1 MKIPFNTYRRAEP
14 PTLYLA
20 DPAGQIIC
28 PLNGI
33 EPSSVKLSMNFNDTA
48 ELSFTCKKEIQVY
61 GMQLPANGYD
71 LLGEFMRIYVEHTGW
86 FVMGAP
92 QVNNDGCLESKSIQA
107 RSIDIELTNRDL
119 VGFKVNCGTLDSV
132 EMLDPDNVEYID
144 DVPFAREPVHFCDH
158 EHPSLSLLH
167 MALEYAQVEG
177 WTIGHVDE
185 IPKVYRSYKD
195 GELVEE
201 VIPLKD
207 EIGTF
212 DIGSKSVYSF
222 LTQEVEQFFECI
234 ILFDIETMTINAW
247 RPEHIGRDTNV
258 TVGFRNLQNS
268 NDISVDKDSIYT
280 RYRVAGADD
289 LGITSVNFGS
299 DMIENLSY
307 FLNTRY
313 MNEGLIAKYNSW
325 RSDVELKR
333 YEYMEHV
340 RSYYL
345 LLNSLTE
352 LLNRV
357 PLDDCSTQ
365 WSSFSDE
372 KLVRAKDDYLAQKAG
387 YEAFYSDADGNF
399 DEEKLAA
406 SPDAQDYYQIRDVIL
421 VNIEIELEN
430 RKLPTSEGEQPYVD
444 SYKTDWKLYG
454 IDELLVNLDLYRSQ
468 LEGLKQAHYDLPYP
482 DYAAHTP
489 EDPEGYP
496 AHTRDMHEE
505 MHAQYLETLM
515 QLDEEITGSCAHA
528 FARRT
533 EEYEALEA
541 QSEEALANMEALAL
555 SVDKKN
561 WHPEGEEPFTP
572 KELKTLSRLYRDT
585 DYTND
590 NMFLLDSDDPVS
602 AMDEQLKLFDAA
614 TEDLM
619 ATSQP
624 QYTYRTD
631 LDNFLALYDYREY
644 TEGLSLGDFLYLG
657 TSDDTFVKLR
667 LISCSYNP
675 FDPQGNL
682 SIDFSNM
689 IRSGGR
695 RYDTTYLLGLSGGHG
710 KNRISGSSGNFS
722 SNEGMSLTPGFLQK
736 LLSSSLFQGNLAD
749 KINRHF
755 HAIMGQ
761 LVVAKNLETEMV
773 NAIDISAE
781 NGFFQYLQSQ
791 LIAADKIV
799 SDSAVVGQLSALTA
813 NIRDAIMGTSAMQT
827 GIIMKLTAD
836 NAVIDEAFIKQVI
849 AGYITVNDL
858 KAGSV
863 NTDKI
868 HIASE
873 DGTLSIIGNT
883 QQFKDKDGNVR
894 IQMGEDEEG
903 NFTFV
908 VYDRDGSGIL
918 LDQDGL
924 HESALS
930 DGLIK
935 GSMIAD
941 NAITDS
947 KITDHTVTAPKI
959 DWSSCGA
966 DTDADG
972 RPVWNSARITLDGK
986 GLDIQF
992 ASILGAI
999 NSLNTAFTGVQST
1012 IDAVEQSI
1020 TDKVWRNDL
1029 VSVTD
1034 AEGNT
1039 VSKSILNLL
1048 VEHNVSLQ
1056 GITSTVQEI
1065 KSDASDLSGK
1075 VTDIRQTADA
1085 ISQTV
1090 TELGGDMAQLG
1101 ENVNQMDQDVAQ
1113 LGKNMAQLTVEI
1125 GGVTSRVEDTEKN
1138 VSELKVTA
1146 QGLAGDI
1153 EDAGRNIASLA
1164 ATSQALSASL
1174 STAEGDISTL
1184 QQTAEGLSTSLANAE
1199 GNISSLQQTAEGLNT
1214 SLTNAE
1220 GNISSLQQ
1228 TAEGLSSIVGQK
1240 QDAPLT
1246 SVRYVRDWLNGST
1259 AGAGNEWMECR
1270 VMSGETNIAADILPE
1285 LYHLNGELME
1295 TTQDL
1300 QIYTDG
1306 KLTADTTAAS
1316 LLEAQDTAETLS
1328 YIFTEGGEPQYLL
1341 LDLGGSYSVDSITVW
1356 HYYADERIYDHRLE
1370 ISSDGV
1376 HWHTLYDSAV
1386 SGGYRETY
1394 EGRIYYLCDN
1404 VAEHNYTSVRQTMDA
1419 ITLSLSGMDETVS
1432 DLKEDV
1438 IQHYAD
1444 ITARMD
1450 QLTSTLTT
1458 AEDGIK
1464 TNSSTI
1470 TQTSKRWEALFQTLG
1485 MVSGGQT
1492 NITLSADGLEV
1503 SNPMTGTKTLVTIN
1517 GIAGYFGDEEIFS
1530 VNEDRTKTKR
1540 ILIENGLDTGAVKLI
1555 PATYTGKDGSMYRA
1569 LVHVKS
1575 GGTS

>member
-1 MKIPFNTYRRAEP
+1 MKIPFNTYHQAEP

-33 EPSSVKLSMNFNDTA
+33 NPSSVKLSMNFNDTA
-48 ELSFTCKKEIQVY
+48 ELSFTYNKETDVY
-61 GMQLPANGYD
+61 GMRLPSNGYD
-71 LLGEFMRIYVEHTGW
+71 MLDEFMRIYVEHTGW
-86 FVMGAP
+86 FLMSSP
-92 QVNNDGCLESKSIQA
+92 QVSNDGCRESKSIQA

-119 VGFKVNCGTLDSV
+119 VGFKVNCGTSDSL

-177 WTIGHVDE
+177 WTIGYVDE

-201 VIPLKD
+201 TIPLKD
-207 EIGTF
+207 EVGTF

-222 LTQEVEQFFECI
+222 LTQEAEQFFECI

-258 TVGFRNLQNS
+258 TVGFRNLENS

-289 LGITSVNFGS
+289 LSIAPVNFGS

-307 FLNTRY
+307 FLNPRY
-313 MNEGLIAKYNSW
+313 MSEGLIAKYNSW
-325 RSDVELKR
+325 RSDVEFKR

-340 RSYYL
+340 RNYNL
-345 LLNSLTE
+345 LLGRLTE
-352 LLNRV
+352 LLDRV
-357 PLDDCSTQ
+357 PLDGCSTE

-387 YEAFYSDADGNF
+387 YEAFYTDADGNF

-406 SPDAQDYYQIRDVIL
+406 SPDAHDYYQIRDVIL

-468 LEGLKQAHYDLPYP
+468 LEGLKQTHYDLPYA

-489 EDPEGYP
+489 EDSEGYP

-505 MHAQYLETLM
+505 MHAQYLEAVM
-515 QLDEEITGSCAHA
+515 QLDETITGSCAHA
-528 FARRT
+528 FAQRT

-541 QSEEALANMEALAL
+541 QSEEALAGMEALAL

-572 KELKTLSRLYRDT
+572 QELRTLSRLYRDT

-590 NMFLLDSDDPVS
+590 NLFLLDSDDPVS

-614 TEDLM
+614 TEDLT

-675 FDPQGNL
+675 FDPQGSL

-689 IRSGGR
+689 IRTGSR

-710 KNRISGSSGNFS
+710 KNRISGESGRFS
-722 SNEGMSLTPGFLQK
+722 SNEEMSLTPGFLQK

-761 LVVAKNLETEMV
+761 LVVAKNLEAEMV

-781 NGFFQYLQSQ
+781 DGFFQYLQSQ

-799 SDSAVVGQLSALTA
+799 SDSAVIGQLSALTA
-813 NIRDAIMGTSAMQT
+813 NIRDAIMGTSAIQT

-858 KAGSV
+858 KAGSI

-873 DGTLSIIGNT
+873 DGSLSIIGNT
-883 QQFKDKDGNVR
+883 QQFKDKNGNVR

-903 NFTFV
+903 NFTFI
-908 VYDRDGSGIL
+908 VYDGEGCGIL
-918 LDQDGL
+918 LDQDGV

-941 NAITDS
+941 NAVTGS
-947 KITDHTVTAPKI
+947 KIADHTITTPKI
-959 DWSSCGA
+959 DWNSCGA

-972 RPVWNSARITLDGK
+972 RPIWNSARITVDGK

-992 ASILGAI
+992 ASVLGAI
-999 NSLNTAFTGVQST
+999 DSLDTAFTGIQAT
-1012 IDAVEQSI
+1012 MDTVEQSI
-1020 TDKVWRNDL
+1020 TNKVWRDDL

-1034 AEGNT
+1034 EEGNT
-1039 VSKSILNLL
+1039 ISKSILNLL

-1056 GITSTVQEI
+1056 GITSTVQTI
-1065 KSDASDLSGK
+1065 QADASELSEK
-1075 VTDIRQTADA
+1075 VTSIRQTAEE

-1090 TELGGDMAQLG
+1090 TEMGG
-1101 ENVNQMDQDVAQ
+1101 
-1113 LGKNMAQLTVEI
+1113 NMAQLTVDI
-1125 GGVTSRVEDTEKN
+1125 SGVSARVEDTAQD

-1146 QGLAGDI
+1146 QGLSGSM
-1153 EDAGRNIASLA
+1153 EDANHNIASLT
-1164 ATSQALSASL
+1164 ATSEALCTSL
-1174 STAEGDISTL
+1174 ATAEGNISTL
-1184 QQTAEGLSTSLANAE
+1184 QQTAEGLSTSLSSAQ
-1199 GNISSLQQTAEGLNT
+1199 GDISA
-1214 SLTNAE
+1214 
-1220 GNISSLQQ
+1220 LQQ
-1228 TAEGLSSIVGQK
+1228 TAEGLSTSLSSAEGDISTLQQTAGSLSSLVGRK

-1246 SVRYVRDWLNGST
+1246 SIRYVRDWLNDST
-1259 AGAGNEWMECR
+1259 AGAGNEWVECR

-1285 LYHLNGELME
+1285 LYDLNGNLME

-1300 QIYTDG
+1300 QVYTDG
-1306 KLTADTTAAS
+1306 KLADDDAPALT
-1316 LLEAQDTAETLS
+1316 LETEDITEGLS

-1341 LDLGGSYSVDSITVW
+1341 LDLGGSYHADSITVW
-1356 HYYADERIYDHRLE
+1356 HYYADGRIYDHRLE
-1370 ISSDGV
+1370 ISSDGI
-1376 HWHTLYDSAV
+1376 HWHTLYDSAI
-1386 SGGYRETY
+1386 SGGYRETA
-1394 EGRIYYLCDN
+1394 EGRVYYLCDN

-1419 ITLSLSGMDETVS
+1419 ITLSLSGMDQTVS
-1432 DLKEDV
+1432 DLKENV
-1438 IQHYAD
+1438 TQHYAD

-1458 AEDGIK
+1458 AENGIK

-1503 SNPMTGTKTLVTIN
+1503 SNPLTGTKTLVTID
-1517 GIAGYFGDEEIFS
+1517 GIAGYFGGEEVFS
-1530 VNEDRTKTKR
+1530 VNEDLTKTKR
-1540 ILIENGLDTGAVKLI
+1540 ILIENGLDTGAIKLI
-1555 PATYTGKDGSMYRA
+1555 PATYAGKDGSTYRA

>member
-1 MKIPFNTYRRAEP
+1 MKIPFNTYHQAEP

-33 EPSSVKLSMNFNDTA
+33 DPSSVKLSMNFNDTA
-48 ELSFTCKKEIQVY
+48 ELSFTYNKETDVY
-61 GMQLPANGYD
+61 GMRLPSNGYD
-71 LLGEFMRIYVEHTGW
+71 MLDEFMRIYVEHTGW
-86 FVMGAP
+86 FLMSSP
-92 QVNNDGCLESKSIQA
+92 QVSNDGCRESKSIQA

-119 VGFKVNCGTLDSV
+119 VGFKVNCGTSDSL

-144 DVPFAREPVHFCDH
+144 DVPFAREPIHFCDH

-167 MALEYAQVEG
+167 MALEYAQVES
-177 WTIGHVDE
+177 WTIGYVDE

-201 VIPLKD
+201 TIPLKD
-207 EIGTF
+207 EVGTF

-258 TVGFRNLQNS
+258 TVGFRNLENS

-289 LGITSVNFGS
+289 LSIAPVNFGS

-307 FLNTRY
+307 FLNPRY
-313 MNEGLIAKYNSW
+313 MSEGLIAKYNSW
-325 RSDVELKR
+325 RSDVEFKR

-340 RSYYL
+340 RNYNL
-345 LLNSLTE
+345 LLGRLTE
-352 LLNRV
+352 LLDRV
-357 PLDDCSTQ
+357 PLDGCSTE

-387 YEAFYSDADGNF
+387 YEAFYTDADGNF

-406 SPDAQDYYQIRDVIL
+406 SPDAHDYYQIRDVIL

-468 LEGLKQAHYDLPYP
+468 LEGLKQAHYDLPYA

-489 EDPEGYP
+489 EDSEGYP

-505 MHAQYLETLM
+505 MHAQYLEAVM
-515 QLDEEITGSCAHA
+515 QLDETITGSCAHA
-528 FARRT
+528 FAQRT

-541 QSEEALANMEALAL
+541 QSEEALAGMEALAL

-572 KELKTLSRLYRDT
+572 QELRTLSRLYRDT

-590 NMFLLDSDDPVS
+590 NLFLLDSDDPVS
-602 AMDEQLKLFDAA
+602 AMDEQLKLFDAS
-614 TEDLM
+614 TEDLT

-675 FDPQGNL
+675 FDPQGSL

-689 IRSGGR
+689 IRTGSR

-710 KNRISGSSGNFS
+710 KNRISGESGRFS
-722 SNEGMSLTPGFLQK
+722 PNEEMSLTPGFLQK

-761 LVVAKNLETEMV
+761 LVVAKNLEAEMV

-781 NGFFQYLQSQ
+781 DGFFQYLQSQ

-799 SDSAVVGQLSALTA
+799 SDSAVIGQLSALTA
-813 NIRDAIMGTSAMQT
+813 NIRDAIMGTSAIQT

-858 KAGSV
+858 KAGSI

-873 DGTLSIIGNT
+873 DGSLSIIGNT
-883 QQFKDKDGNVR
+883 QQFKDKNGNVR

-903 NFTFV
+903 NFTFI
-908 VYDRDGSGIL
+908 VYDGEGGGIL
-918 LDQDGL
+918 LDQDGV

-941 NAITDS
+941 NAVTGS
-947 KITDHTVTAPKI
+947 KIADHTITAPKI
-959 DWSSCGA
+959 DWNSCGA

-972 RPVWNSARITLDGK
+972 RPIWNSARITVDGK

-992 ASILGAI
+992 ASVLGAI
-999 NSLNTAFTGVQST
+999 DSLDTAFTGIQAT
-1012 IDAVEQSI
+1012 MDTVEQSI
-1020 TDKVWRNDL
+1020 TNKVWRDDL

-1034 AEGNT
+1034 EEGNT
-1039 VSKSILNLL
+1039 ISKSILNLL

-1056 GITSTVQEI
+1056 GITSTVQTI
-1065 KSDASDLSGK
+1065 QADASELSEK
-1075 VTDIRQTADA
+1075 VTSIRQTAEE

-1090 TELGGDMAQLG
+1090 TEMGG
-1101 ENVNQMDQDVAQ
+1101 
-1113 LGKNMAQLTVEI
+1113 NMAQLTVDI
-1125 GGVTSRVEDTEKN
+1125 SGVSARVEDTEQD

-1146 QGLAGDI
+1146 QGLSGSM
-1153 EDAGRNIASLA
+1153 EDANHNIAGLTATSEALCTSLA
-1164 ATSQALSASL
+1164 TAEGNISTLQQTAEGLSASL
-1174 STAEGDISTL
+1174 SSAQGDISALQQTAEGLSTSLSSAEGDISTL
-1184 QQTAEGLSTSLANAE
+1184 QQTAGSL
-1199 GNISSLQQTAEGLNT
+1199 SSL
-1214 SLTNAE
+1214 
-1220 GNISSLQQ
+1220 
-1228 TAEGLSSIVGQK
+1228 VGRK

-1246 SVRYVRDWLNGST
+1246 SIRYVRDWLNGST
-1259 AGAGNEWMECR
+1259 AGAGNEWVECR

-1285 LYHLNGELME
+1285 LYDLNGNLTE

-1300 QIYTDG
+1300 QVYTDG
-1306 KLTADTTAAS
+1306 KLADDDAPALT
-1316 LLEAQDTAETLS
+1316 LETEDITEGLS

-1341 LDLGGSYSVDSITVW
+1341 LDLGGSYHADSITVW
-1356 HYYADERIYDHRLE
+1356 HYYADGRIYDHRLE

-1386 SGGYRETY
+1386 SGGYREAA
-1394 EGRIYYLCDN
+1394 EGRVYYLCDN
-1404 VAEHNYTSVRQTMDA
+1404 VTEHNYTSVRQTMDA
-1419 ITLSLSGMDETVS
+1419 ITLSLSGMDQTVS
-1432 DLKEDV
+1432 DLKENV
-1438 IQHYAD
+1438 TQHYAD

-1458 AEDGIK
+1458 AENGIK

-1503 SNPMTGTKTLVTIN
+1503 SNPLTGTKTLVTIN
-1517 GIAGYFGDEEIFS
+1517 GIAGYFGGEEVFS
-1530 VNEDRTKTKR
+1530 VNEDLTKTKR
-1540 ILIENGLDTGAVKLI
+1540 ILIENGLDTGAIKLI
-1555 PATYTGKDGSMYRA
+1555 PATYAGKDGSTYRA

>member
-1 MKIPFNTYRRAEP
+1 MKIPFNTYHQAEP

-33 EPSSVKLSMNFNDTA
+33 DPSSVKLSMNFNDTA
-48 ELSFTCKKEIQVY
+48 ELSFTYNKETDVY
-61 GMQLPANGYD
+61 GMRLPSNGYD
-71 LLGEFMRIYVEHTGW
+71 MLDEFMRIYVEHTGW
-86 FVMGAP
+86 FLMSSP
-92 QVNNDGCLESKSIQA
+92 QVSNDGCRESKSIQA

-119 VGFKVNCGTLDSV
+119 VGFKVNCGTSDSL
-132 EMLDPDNVEYID
+132 EMLDSDNVEYID

-177 WTIGHVDE
+177 WTIGYVDE

-201 VIPLKD
+201 TIPLKD
-207 EIGTF
+207 EVGTF

-258 TVGFRNLQNS
+258 TVGFRNLENS

-289 LGITSVNFGS
+289 LSIAPVNFGS

-307 FLNTRY
+307 FLNPRY
-313 MNEGLIAKYNSW
+313 MSEGLIGKYNSW
-325 RSDVELKR
+325 RSDVEFKR

-340 RSYYL
+340 RNYNL
-345 LLNSLTE
+345 LLGRLTE
-352 LLNRV
+352 LLDRV
-357 PLDDCSTQ
+357 PLDDCSTE

-387 YEAFYSDADGNF
+387 YEAFYTDADGNF

-406 SPDAQDYYQIRDVIL
+406 SPDAHDYYQIRDVIL

-468 LEGLKQAHYDLPYP
+468 LEGLKQAHYDLPYA

-489 EDPEGYP
+489 EDSEGYP

-505 MHAQYLETLM
+505 MHAQYLEAVM
-515 QLDEEITGSCAHA
+515 QLDETITGSCAHA

-541 QSEEALANMEALAL
+541 QSEEALAGMEALAL

-572 KELKTLSRLYRDT
+572 QELRTLSRLYRDT

-590 NMFLLDSDDPVS
+590 NLFLLDSDDPVS

-614 TEDLM
+614 TEDLT

-689 IRSGGR
+689 IRTGSR

-710 KNRISGSSGNFS
+710 KNRISGESGRFS
-722 SNEGMSLTPGFLQK
+722 PNEGMSLTPGFLQK

-761 LVVAKNLETEMV
+761 LVVAKNLEAEMV

-781 NGFFQYLQSQ
+781 DGFFQYLQSQ

-799 SDSAVVGQLSALTA
+799 SDSAVIGQLSALTA
-813 NIRDAIMGTSAMQT
+813 NIRDAIMGTSAIQT

-858 KAGSV
+858 KAGSI

-873 DGTLSIIGNT
+873 DGSLSIIGNT
-883 QQFKDKDGNVR
+883 QQFKDKNGNVR

-903 NFTFV
+903 NFTFI
-908 VYDRDGSGIL
+908 VYDGEGGGIL
-918 LDQDGL
+918 LDQDGV

-941 NAITDS
+941 NAVTGS
-947 KITDHTVTAPKI
+947 KIADHTITTPKI
-959 DWSSCGA
+959 DWNSCGA

-972 RPVWNSARITLDGK
+972 RPIWNSARITVDGK

-992 ASILGAI
+992 ASVLGAI
-999 NSLNTAFTGVQST
+999 DSLDTAFTGIQAT
-1012 IDAVEQSI
+1012 MDTVEQSI
-1020 TDKVWRNDL
+1020 TNKVWRDDL

-1034 AEGNT
+1034 EEGNT
-1039 VSKSILNLL
+1039 ISKSILNLL

-1056 GITSTVQEI
+1056 GITSTVQTI
-1065 KSDASDLSGK
+1065 QADASELSEK
-1075 VTDIRQTADA
+1075 VTSIRQTAEE

-1090 TELGGDMAQLG
+1090 TEMGG
-1101 ENVNQMDQDVAQ
+1101 
-1113 LGKNMAQLTVEI
+1113 NMAQLTVDI
-1125 GGVTSRVEDTEKN
+1125 SGVSARVEDTAQD

-1146 QGLAGDI
+1146 QGLSGSM
-1153 EDAGRNIASLA
+1153 EDANHNIASLT
-1164 ATSQALSASL
+1164 ATSEALCTSL
-1174 STAEGDISTL
+1174 ATAEGNISTL
-1184 QQTAEGLSTSLANAE
+1184 QQTAEGLSTSLSSAQ
-1199 GNISSLQQTAEGLNT
+1199 GDISA
-1214 SLTNAE
+1214 
-1220 GNISSLQQ
+1220 LQQ
-1228 TAEGLSSIVGQK
+1228 TAEGLSTSLSSAEGDISTLQQTAGSLSSLVGRK

-1246 SVRYVRDWLNGST
+1246 SIRYVRDWLNGST
-1259 AGAGNEWMECR
+1259 AGAGNEWVECR

-1285 LYHLNGELME
+1285 LYDLNGNLME

-1300 QIYTDG
+1300 QVYTDG
-1306 KLTADTTAAS
+1306 KLADDDAPALT
-1316 LLEAQDTAETLS
+1316 LETEDITEGLS

-1341 LDLGGSYSVDSITVW
+1341 LDLGGSYHADSITVW
-1356 HYYADERIYDHRLE
+1356 HYYADERIYDHKLE
-1370 ISSDGV
+1370 ISSDGI

-1386 SGGYRETY
+1386 SGGYREAA

-1404 VAEHNYTSVRQTMDA
+1404 VTEHNYTSVRQTMDA
-1419 ITLSLSGMDETVS
+1419 ITLSLSGMDQTVS
-1432 DLKEDV
+1432 DLKENV
-1438 IQHYAD
+1438 TQHYAD

-1458 AEDGIK
+1458 AENGIK

-1503 SNPMTGTKTLVTIN
+1503 SNPLTGTKTLVTID
-1517 GIAGYFGDEEIFS
+1517 GIAGYFGGEEVFS
-1530 VNEDRTKTKR
+1530 VNEDLTKTKR
-1540 ILIENGLDTGAVKLI
+1540 ILIENGLDTGAIKLI
-1555 PATYTGKDGSMYRA
+1555 PATYAGKDGSTYRA